1 MPNSCARTAK
11 GVRSRQN
18 VKVRVLVVED
28 DAAIASSLSIGLADA
43 GVSVEHVATGTD
55 ALNARDYDVML
66 LDVGLPDIDGFEVC
80 RRVRATSSVPIIV
93 LTARADEIDRVVGLE
108 SGADD
113 YVPKPFS
120 LRELIARIK
129 AVTRRSTPVPL
140 EAELRCGSLII
151 DTGRRR
157 VTLNG
162 SEVVLTAKEFDLL
175 EYLAR
180 EPDVVHRR
188 IAIMEAVWDTE
199 WYGSTKTLD
208 AHVASV
214 RKKLG
219 DPRWIEA
226 VRGVGFRLVVP
237 T

>member
-1 MPNSCARTAK
+1 MPNGHVTAVK
-11 GVRSRQN
+11 CEPGCQN
-18 VKVRVLVVED
+18 GRVHVLVVED
-28 DAAIASSLSIGLADA
+28 DAAIAASLTVGLTDA
-43 GVSVEHVATGTD
+43 GFSVEHVSTGNS
-55 ALNARDYDVML
+55 ALSARDYDVML

-120 LRELIARIK
+120 LRELVARIK
-129 AVTRRSTPVPL
+129 AVTRRAAPAAADV
-140 EAELRCGSLII
+140 ELRRGPLVI

-157 VTLNG
+157 VTVNG
-162 SEVVLTAKEFDLL
+162 DEITLTAKEFDLL

-208 AHVASV
+208 AHIASV

-226 VRGVGFRLVVP
+226 VRAVGFRLVVP
-237 T
+237 E